1 MRNLLIN
8 MVIFSSF
15 SSLASAQPVFFA
27 SENAS
32 KNAGIQTPTKF
43 HRHLASST
51 AMEPATDEQKGKIND
66 LGING
71 LHSVKYAYNLLA
83 QQGKVDD
90 FIKKVAPVFNVFD
103 IILPKTVPLRHDVS
117 STLFTQLGLKM
128 LRKKLEDFPQYF
140 NCDPGTLTPE
150 NLQDAWKWMME
161 ILIGNCHIA
170 RYQSIIEEMQRFKRV
185 PSVII
190 EYKSLPIATE
200 YRSLRLR
207 ERAARFNTDGLNLL
221 STAAEMMMSA
231 PQKRRRPITPDENVY
246 SPAYPSGVI
255 FVSPYVSRPSFAE
268 KTKYNSSQVSGSVVS
283 PDPKIRITDE
293 PPHETALEDVT
304 LISVSTHQLSPRNN
318 DDKNLSNFPDLRP

>member
-32 KNAGIQTPTKF
+32 ENAGIQTLTKF
-43 HRHLASST
+43 HRRRASST
-51 AMEPATDEQKGKIND
+51 AMKPATDEQKGKIND

-90 FIKKVAPVFNVFD
+90 FIKKVAPVFKVLD
-103 IILPKTVPLRHDVS
+103 MILPKTVPLRHDVS
-117 STLFTQLGLKM
+117 STLFTLLGLKM

-140 NCDPGTLTPE
+140 NCDPGTLPPE

-190 EYKSLPIATE
+190 EYKLREEAAIATE
-200 YRSLRLR
+200 YRSPRLR
-207 ERAARFNTDGLNLL
+207 ERAALFNTDGLNLL
-221 STAAEMMMSA
+221 STAAEMMSA
-231 PQKRRRPITPDENVY
+231 PQKRRRTTTPTPDDEN
-246 SPAYPSGVI
+246 APSFAEN
-255 FVSPYVSRPSFAE
+255 FVSPYVFRP
-268 KTKYNSSQVSGSVVS
+268 
-283 PDPKIRITDE
+283 R
-293 PPHETALEDVT
+293 
-304 LISVSTHQLSPRNN
+304 
-318 DDKNLSNFPDLRP
+318 